1 MTHPLKKV
9 SAVDLQAA
17 FAEAIEKLTNRK
29 CSIEIR
35 EIDFQEPMNP
45 AVVERAV
52 LSMQMRFEP
61 DLSDGGMPF

>member
-9 SAVDLQAA
+9 SVVDLQAA
-17 FAEAIEKLTNRK
+17 FAGAIEKLTNRK

-45 AVVERAV
+45 AVVERAL

-61 DLSDGGMPF
+61 DLSDGGQPF